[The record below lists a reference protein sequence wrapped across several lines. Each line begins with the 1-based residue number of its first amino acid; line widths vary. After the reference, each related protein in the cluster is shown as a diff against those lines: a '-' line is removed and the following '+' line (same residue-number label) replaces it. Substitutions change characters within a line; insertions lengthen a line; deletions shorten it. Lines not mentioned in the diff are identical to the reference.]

1 MGVGAPFPG
10 ARPLHLLFGG
20 DHEGRPDGAARDRR
34 QGPGRPAADGD
45 RRPLGDSARPQRQD
59 APGVDGRHHRH
70 AGGGTRD
77 PARGAGRARAGQRAE
92 AVLAAQ
98 PLSPGPRG
106 GLGALPRARKSLG
119 QHWLVDP
126 DLGDRVLAAARI
138 DPDDEVLEIGAGPG
152 TLTGRLVELAR
163 RVVAVEVDRR
173 LLPRLRGAAP
183 TAEIVNRDVL
193 QLDLAVLFPGGGEVV
208 VGNIPYHLT
217 GALLP
222 RLLEPAPRPKRVSLV
237 VQREAA
243 RRWCGLDGWSL
254 ATVVVQTFSE
264 ARLEIEL
271 PPEAFEPPPRVH
283 SALVVMEVRPRPAVS
298 LPDLPAF
305 FRFAEATFQFR
316 RKQLGGALARVTGRA
331 GPDVAAGLRERR
343 IAPSRR
349 AETLDLQEWEL
360 VFRAFAA

>member
-1 MGVGAPFPG
+1 M
-10 ARPLHLLFGG
+10 
-20 DHEGRPDGAARDRR
+20 
-34 QGPGRPAADGD
+34 
-45 RRPLGDSARPQRQD
+45 
-59 APGVDGRHHRH
+59 
-70 AGGGTRD
+70 
-77 PARGAGRARAGQRAE
+77 
-92 AVLAAQ
+92 
-98 PLSPGPRG
+98 
-106 GLGALPRARKSLG
+106 
-119 QHWLVDP
+119 
-126 DLGDRVLAAARI
+126 
-138 DPDDEVLEIGAGPG
+138 LEIGAGPG

-222 RLLEPAPRPKRVSLV
+222 RLLEPVPRPKRVSLV
-237 VQREAA
+237 VQREVA

-264 ARLEIEL
+264 ARLELEL
-271 PPEAFEPPPRVH
+271 PPEAFDPPPRVH
-283 SALVVMEVRPRPAVS
+283 SALVVMEVRPRPDVDP
-298 LPDLPAF
+298 PDLPAF
-305 FRFAEATFQFR
+305 FRFVEATFQFR

-331 GPDVAAGLRERR
+331 GHEVEAGLRERG
-343 IAPSRR
+343 IDPSRR